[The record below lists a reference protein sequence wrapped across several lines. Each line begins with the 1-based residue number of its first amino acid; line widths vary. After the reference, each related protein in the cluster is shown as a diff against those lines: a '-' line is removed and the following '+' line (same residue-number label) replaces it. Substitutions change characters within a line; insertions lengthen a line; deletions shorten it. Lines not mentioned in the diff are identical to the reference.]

1 MFQNARDAPVP
12 QTLMQ
17 RARMGDNRI
26 ERASI
31 AAVFEHGM
39 GVGLGNISERGAIA
53 INPAAA
59 QVLRDQPTPQPKQ
72 PFRLGRG
79 GLIQRRRK
87 FEPMR
92 RAKTRHPPPFL
103 IYHHRC
109 MPAHGRAQIC
119 AESVSYTHLTLP
131 TICSV

>member
-1 MFQNARDAPVP
+1 
-12 QTLMQ
+12 MQ
-17 RARMGDNRI
+17 RARMGDNRR

-59 QVLRDQPTPQPKQ
+59 QVLRDQSAPQPKQ

-92 RAKTRHPPPFL
+92 RTKTRHPPPFL
-103 IYHHRC
+103 IYHHRR
-109 MPAHGRAQIC
+109 MPAHGRAQIF
-119 AESVSYTHLTLP
+119 AELANLSRGFKVA
-131 TICSV
+131 